1 MALVRWS
8 QQRDLPT
15 FPSDVLSMQREINRM
30 FDSFFRTGWIEDT
43 GLAPAAWSPATDIV
57 ENDTGYVVKVE
68 LPGMSKDEV
77 KITMQENQLSIRG
90 EKKHE
95 EEGKENGYH
104 RIERSYGAFQRCF
117 ALPTAVDAS
126 KIDASFKDGI
136 LTVTLP
142 RSEAAKPKTIEV
154 KAR

>member
-15 FPSDVLSMQREINRM
+15 FPSDVLNMQREINRM
-30 FDSFFRTGWIEDT
+30 FDSFFRSGWIEDT

-57 ENDTGYVVKVE
+57 ESDAGYVVKVE
-68 LPGMSKDEV
+68 LPGMSRDDV
-77 KITMQENQLSIRG
+77 KITMQENQLSIHG

-95 EEGKENGYH
+95 KEGKEKGFH

-117 ALPTAVDAS
+117 TLPTAVDAS

-142 RSEAAKPKTIEV
+142 RSEEAKPKTIEV